1 MDVDRP
7 ILFLDVDGPLIPF
20 GPSWAPRESSDSGPG
35 SEAPPTRGTHC
46 SDGSTPPWARG

>member
-20 GPSWAPRESSDSGPG
+20 GPSWTPRESSGSVSD
-35 SEAPPTRGTHC
+35 SEAGPDEGNPC
-46 SDGSTPPWARG
+46 SNGSTPPWARD